1 MNYIFKKILV
11 NEMKIN
17 INFWNTHLQLSVLR
31 PRWISKQ
38 LKSNQGNERDRG
50 IA

>member
-1 MNYIFKKILV
+1 
-11 NEMKIN
+11 MKIK

-38 LKSNQGNERDRG
+38 LKSNKGNERDRA